1 MTNKYKPTTELLS
14 EKIHPIIEVFFDFAQ
29 MKNLYRQ
36 GWLDFGVSKADCET
50 DADHIFGV
58 ALIGYII
65 AKEYRPDLDAKK
77 VMELGMFHE
86 LGEIFVGDLTPRD
99 KISREERKHA
109 EFEAIKKV
117 FSKLPNPQKY
127 IDTWLEYEHKKS
139 KEAEFVNQIDKL
151 ELALQAS
158 VYEKLGYKNLD
169 EFFTYYK
176 ERITSPELKTILD
189 EIIHQR
195 GA

>member
-1 MTNKYKPTTELLS
+1 MKTKYQHTSELLS
-14 EKIHPIIEVFFDFAQ
+14 EKTNPIIEIFFDFAQ

-36 GWLDFGVSKADCET
+36 GWLDFGVPKEQCET

-58 ALIGYII
+58 ALIGYVI
-65 AKEYRPDLDAKK
+65 AKEHRPDLDARK

-99 KISREERKHA
+99 NVPREVRKKM
-109 EFEAIKKV
+109 EGEAVQKV
-117 FSKLPNPQKY
+117 FSKLANPQKY
-127 IDTWLEYEHKKS
+127 IDVWLEYEHEKS
-139 KEAEFVNQIDKL
+139 PEAVFVKQVDKL

-176 ERITSPELKTILD
+176 ERIIAPELKAILD
-189 EIIHQR
+189 EITKVR
-195 GA
+195 K